1 MRKRLTTKSLE
12 NAKAPSGKRRLELRD
27 DLVIGLSMRVYDT
40 GKKVFYLNKRLDGSQ
55 RRIRVGEFPFV
66 SLDQARVKAREI
78 LTQIELGEFENGD
91 HAPQCPTLA
100 QVKEDF
106 IRLYAKPRNRDWKR
120 TAAILNKF
128 QPLFGIPL
136 NEIKRTQVVA
146 ILDELVAGGMG
157 TGVNRALSAL
167 SKLMNWAADRGIIE
181 HNPIAGMKKPVPE
194 RSRDRILSDKELRAV
209 WRSSAA
215 EGYPFGI
222 FTQVLI
228 ATGQRRSEVAE
239 MRWSEIDFGKGIWTL
254 PSERAKNKSLH
265 VIPLSTVVTDLLKSV
280 PRFLRSDYVFTT
292 TGTSPISGIGKY
304 KERLTTASNTNT
316 ENWAIHDIR
325 RTVATEMARLGVA
338 PHIIEAVLNH
348 KSGVISGVASI
359 YNRYGYAEEK
369 REALERWGNELTRI
383 VRANS
388 NRDPERI
395 HLASGGL

>member
-12 NAKAPSGKRRLELRD
+12 NAKSIAGKRRVELRD
-27 DLVIGLSMRVYDT
+27 DLVIGLSCRVYDT

-55 RRIRVGEFPFV
+55 RRIKIGEFPYV
-66 SLDQARVKAREI
+66 SLEQARIKARDL
-78 LTQIELGEFENGD
+78 LTQIELGEFEKGD
-91 HAPQCPTLA
+91 DAPKAPTLA
-100 QVKEDF
+100 IVVEDF

-120 TAAILNKF
+120 TAALLRKF
-128 QPLFGIPL
+128 EPLYSKPID
-136 NEIKRTQVVA
+136 EIKRPMIVA
-146 ILDELVAGGMG
+146 ILDELIAGGMG
-157 TGVNRALSAL
+157 TGVNRALSSI
-167 SKLMNWAADRGIIE
+167 SKLFNWAADRGIIE

-215 EGYPFGI
+215 EGYPFGA

-239 MRWSEIDFGKGIWTL
+239 MRWSEIDFEKGIWTL
-254 PSERAKNKSLH
+254 PAERAKNKSLH
-265 VIPLSTVVTDLLKSV
+265 VIPLSPVVTDLLQSV

-304 KERLTTASNTNT
+304 KERLTSASKTDT
-316 ENWAIHDIR
+316 IPWTIHDIR
-325 RTVATEMARLGVA
+325 RTVATEMARLGIA

-348 KSGVISGVASI
+348 KTGVISGVASI

-369 REALERWGNELTRI
+369 REALERWGDELTRT
-383 VRANS
+383 VDQHRHPNTL
-388 NRDPERI
+388 RI
-395 HLASGGL
+395 HFA